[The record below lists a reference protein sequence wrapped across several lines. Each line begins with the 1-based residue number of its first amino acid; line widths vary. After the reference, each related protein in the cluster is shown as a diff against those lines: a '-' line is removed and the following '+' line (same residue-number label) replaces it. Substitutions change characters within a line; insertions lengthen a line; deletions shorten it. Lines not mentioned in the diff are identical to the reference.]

1 MVGCSLFSISVFTLA
16 SFQFSEVCTIRTSLR
31 CNECSHH
38 IAHSGH
44 LGNEST
50 TLSKF
55 NFGVHSSSCVG
66 GPLYHGMPLSSWF
79 FIHHYPGI
87 LFASLMCSVF
97 CFLYPITL
105 CLLKAPGSLSTQS
118 TTVTGLSGWAKHY
131 FSHPLSCNWD
141 SVLFSHEFLIVPE
154 SPSPLLERDIL
165 SKVQASVF
173 MNMEP
178 ALFNWIRCKS

>member
-66 GPLYHGMPLSSWF
+66 GPLYRGMPLSSWF

-105 CLLKAPGSLSTQS
+105 YFLGYCLILMGITLCLSS
-118 TTVTGLSGWAKHY
+118 S
-131 FSHPLSCNWD
+131 
-141 SVLFSHEFLIVPE
+141 FLRNDAWEVNNFHTLNI
-154 SPSPLLERDIL
+154 
-165 SKVQASVF
+165 
-173 MNMEP
+173 
-178 ALFNWIRCKS
+178 

>member
-38 IAHSGH
+38 MAHAGH
-44 LGNEST
+44 LGNDST

-66 GPLYHGMPLSSWF
+66 GPLYSGMPLSSWF

-97 CFLYPITL
+97 CFLCPITFYFL
-105 CLLKAPGSLSTQS
+105 GYSLILMGITLSLSS
-118 TTVTGLSGWAKHY
+118 S
-131 FSHPLSCNWD
+131 
-141 SVLFSHEFLIVPE
+141 FLRNDAWEVNNFHTLNI
-154 SPSPLLERDIL
+154 
-165 SKVQASVF
+165 
-173 MNMEP
+173 
-178 ALFNWIRCKS
+178 